1 MSIFDRLD
9 RMASATIDRTFGA
22 AATCIPMRATPNG
35 RPSRDPERG
44 EILIKGA
51 VLDEMP
57 KAFVDIDGRTTAPV
71 SGMSYELSV
80 DRHRNPEVVK
90 SRQGD
95 KIVMDDARLFTV
107 DSVRPDGKARIVLV
121 LSRS

>member
-1 MSIFDRLD
+1 MAIFDRLD
-9 RMASATIDRTFGA
+9 RTASAAVNRIFGA
-22 AATCIPMRATPNG
+22 DASCIPMRAAANG

-44 EILIKGA
+44 EIHIEDA

-90 SRQGD
+90 IRQGD

-107 DSVRPDGKARIVLV
+107 DSVRPDGKARLVLV